1 MGTLALTGASAGF
14 TWELLAQL
22 MGQLFPSSKPSRF
35 QEQAASGE
43 SLNAQGSILPGRPP
57 LPGHGSSNSCPQQT
71 LVLN

>member
-57 LPGHGSSNSCPQQT
+57 TWARELEFLPSTNPGA
-71 LVLN
+71 